1 MADPRRVVVVGAASG
16 IGAATAAH
24 FHHRGDHVLAVDRR
38 RHSTPASEYA
48 DCDLANPSEIA
59 ALLNGIG
66 SDWDILA
73 HVAGIPGTAPAVD
86 VLTIN
91 YLGTRLVVEGM
102 LPLMRRGGAIITV
115 GSTAALGWEQRQD
128 ALAGLLAAR
137 DVESVERW
145 CAGQDPAMSYYTSKQ
160 AVIMFTK
167 RIAALAWSEYGVRAN
182 VVSPGPVETPI
193 LPDFEATIGREALEA
208 ALGSVGRQATVDD
221 VVPVIEFLASAQAG
235 WVNGQDIQV
244 DGGYVASLV
253 VGTPV
258 QPSATP

>member
-24 FHHRGDHVLAVDRR
+24 FHHRGDHVLAVDRH

-48 DCDLANPSEIA
+48 DCDLANPSEIE
-59 ALLNGIG
+59 ALVSRIG
-66 SDWDILA
+66 PDWDVLA

-91 YLGTRLVVEGM
+91 YLGTRLMVEGM
-102 LPLMRRGGAIITV
+102 LPSMRRGGAIITV
-115 GSTAALGWEQRQD
+115 GSTAALGWQQRQD

-145 CAGQDPAMSYYTSKQ
+145 CADQDPAMSYYTSKQ

-182 VVSPGPVETPI
+182 VVSPGPVKTPI
-193 LPDFEATIGREALEA
+193 LPDFEATIGREALDA
-208 ALGSVGRQATVDD
+208 ARASVGRHATVDD
-221 VVPVIEFLASAQAG
+221 VVPVIEFLASAKAG
-235 WVNGQDIQV
+235 WVNGQDLQV
-244 DGGYVASLV
+244 DGGYIASLV
-253 VGTPV
+253 VGMPV
-258 QPSATP
+258 HPSATP

>member
-1 MADPRRVVVVGAASG
+1 
-16 IGAATAAH
+16 
-24 FHHRGDHVLAVDRR
+24 
-38 RHSTPASEYA
+38 
-48 DCDLANPSEIA
+48 
-59 ALLNGIG
+59 
-66 SDWDILA
+66 
-73 HVAGIPGTAPAVD
+73 
-86 VLTIN
+86 
-91 YLGTRLVVEGM
+91 
-102 LPLMRRGGAIITV
+102 
-115 GSTAALGWEQRQD
+115 
-128 ALAGLLAAR
+128 
-137 DVESVERW
+137 
-145 CAGQDPAMSYYTSKQ
+145 MSYYTSKQ

-208 ALGSVGRQATVDD
+208 ALGSVGRHATVDD